1 MLQSI
6 HWETR
11 NQVKHMAT
19 LLIIE
24 DDQAING
31 LMARTLSIT
40 GHQCLTAYTGSEA
53 ISMIKEQAVDL
64 ALLDI
69 NLPDMDGFGVMKYL
83 GKIPVI
89 FVTARSEIG
98 DRVRGLDGGAEDY
111 IVKPFHLQELV
122 SRVNVVLRRYKRE
135 DVFCLGTVK
144 IDFCNGKAYR
154 DGREIPLTKQEFE
167 LLRALILNKNITL
180 TREQLLNA
188 AWGWEY
194 DGDERTV
201 DVHIQRL
208 RKKLNWKGQIKTV
221 YKTGYRLELG

>member
-1 MLQSI
+1 
-6 HWETR
+6 
-11 NQVKHMAT
+11 MAT

-53 ISMIKEQAVDL
+53 ISMIKEQAEDL

-69 NLPDMDGFGVMKYL
+69 NLPDMNGFGVMKHL

>member
-69 NLPDMDGFGVMKYL
+69 NLPDMDGFGVMKHL

-208 RKKLNWKGQIKTV
+208 RKKLHWKGQIKTV

>member
-1 MLQSI
+1 MPQSI
-6 HWETR
+6 RWETR
-11 NQVKHMAT
+11 NQVEHMAT

-69 NLPDMDGFGVMKYL
+69 NLPDMDGFGVMKHL

>member
-1 MLQSI
+1 
-6 HWETR
+6 
-11 NQVKHMAT
+11 MAT

-69 NLPDMDGFGVMKYL
+69 NLPDMDGFGVMKHL

-180 TREQLLNA
+180 TREQLLNV

>member
-11 NQVKHMAT
+11 NQVEHMAT

-69 NLPDMDGFGVMKYL
+69 NLPDMDGFGVMKHL

-208 RKKLNWKGQIKTV
+208 RKKLHWKGQIKTV

>member
-1 MLQSI
+1 
-6 HWETR
+6 
-11 NQVKHMAT
+11 MAT

-69 NLPDMDGFGVMKYL
+69 NLPDMDGFGVMKHL

-188 AWGWEY
+188 AWRWEY

>member
-1 MLQSI
+1 
-6 HWETR
+6 
-11 NQVKHMAT
+11 MAT

-69 NLPDMDGFGVMKYL
+69 NLPDMDGFGVMKHL

-167 LLRALILNKNITL
+167 LLRALIINKNITL

>member
-1 MLQSI
+1 
-6 HWETR
+6 
-11 NQVKHMAT
+11 MAT

-69 NLPDMDGFGVMKYL
+69 NLPDMDGFGVMKHL

>member
-1 MLQSI
+1 
-6 HWETR
+6 
-11 NQVKHMAT
+11 MAT

-69 NLPDMDGFGVMKYL
+69 NLPDMDGFGVMKHL

-167 LLRALILNKNITL
+167 LLRALILNRNITL

-208 RKKLNWKGQIKTV
+208 RKKLHWRGQIKTV

>member
-1 MLQSI
+1 
-6 HWETR
+6 
-11 NQVKHMAT
+11 MAT

-69 NLPDMDGFGVMKYL
+69 NLPDMDGFGVMKHL

-154 DGREIPLTKQEFE
+154 DGREIPLTKQVFE

>member
-6 HWETR
+6 RWETR
-11 NQVKHMAT
+11 NQVEHMAT

-69 NLPDMDGFGVMKYL
+69 NLPDMDGFGVMKHL

-208 RKKLNWKGQIKTV
+208 RKKLHWKGQIKTV

>member
-1 MLQSI
+1 
-6 HWETR
+6 
-11 NQVKHMAT
+11 MAT

-69 NLPDMDGFGVMKYL
+69 NLPDMDGFGVMKHL

-89 FVTARSEIG
+89 FVTARGEIG

-208 RKKLNWKGQIKTV
+208 RKKLHWKGQIKTV
-221 YKTGYRLELG
+221 YKTGYRLEFG

>member
-1 MLQSI
+1 
-6 HWETR
+6 
-11 NQVKHMAT
+11 MAT

-69 NLPDMDGFGVMKYL
+69 NLPDMDGFGVMKHL

-208 RKKLNWKGQIKTV
+208 RKKLHWKGQIKTV

>member
-1 MLQSI
+1 
-6 HWETR
+6 
-11 NQVKHMAT
+11 MAT

-53 ISMIKEQAVDL
+53 ISMIQEQAVDL

-69 NLPDMDGFGVMKYL
+69 NLPDMDGFGVMKHL
-83 GKIPVI
+83 GKVPVI
-89 FVTARSEIG
+89 FVTARGEIG

-135 DVFCLGTVK
+135 DVFCLGAVK
-144 IDFCNGKAYR
+144 VDFCNGKAYR
-154 DGREIPLTKQEFE
+154 DGREISLAKQEFE

-208 RKKLNWKGQIKTV
+208 RKKLHWKGQIKTV

>member
-1 MLQSI
+1 
-6 HWETR
+6 
-11 NQVKHMAT
+11 MAT

-69 NLPDMDGFGVMKYL
+69 NLPDMNGFGVMKHL

-144 IDFCNGKAYR
+144 IDFCNGKTYR

>member
-1 MLQSI
+1 
-6 HWETR
+6 
-11 NQVKHMAT
+11 MAT

-69 NLPDMDGFGVMKYL
+69 NLPDMNGFGVMKHL

-208 RKKLNWKGQIKTV
+208 RKKLHWKGQIKTV

>member
-1 MLQSI
+1 MPQSI
-6 HWETR
+6 RWETR
-11 NQVKHMAT
+11 NQVEHMAT

-69 NLPDMDGFGVMKYL
+69 NLPDMNGFGVMKHL

>member
-1 MLQSI
+1 MPQSI
-6 HWETR
+6 RWETR
-11 NQVKHMAT
+11 NQVEHMAT

-69 NLPDMDGFGVMKYL
+69 NLPDMDGFGVMKHL

-208 RKKLNWKGQIKTV
+208 RKKLHWKGQIKTV

>member
-1 MLQSI
+1 
-6 HWETR
+6 
-11 NQVKHMAT
+11 MAT

-69 NLPDMDGFGVMKYL
+69 NLPDMDGFGVMKHL

-111 IVKPFHLQELV
+111 IAKPFHLQELV